1 MTLVVRDDLNVVM
14 LPDADA
20 PDIVTV
26 RFSTYYASV
35 RVHLRVRCTQINTDR
50 RHCFVQK
57 VWEDC
62 WRQMEVWHKTWTE
75 MVVAGMIQR
84 LGRAAQRT

>member
-26 RFSTYYASV
+26 RLGTYYASV
-35 RVHLRVRCTQINTDR
+35 RIHLRVRCTQINTDR
-50 RHCFVQK
+50 RHFINA
-57 VWEDC
+57 
-62 WRQMEVWHKTWTE
+62 
-75 MVVAGMIQR
+75 AGMGR
-84 LGRAAQRT
+84 LLEADGGVAQDLNGDDGCWDDPKMR